1 VNVKTTFKLV
11 GVVSILALFV
21 AMFNGGLWLMRQ
33 PSDIFVFMGAVLLFA
48 AVVAVGTTLQQ
59 FVRHML
65 FIILI
70 ATAGIGCAERID
82 PGHVGIVVN
91 YYGTDKGVDSFPAVT
106 GMNWYNP
113 ITTDIFEYPTYVQTT
128 QWTREDTSTSPGN
141 EEVIFNDKDGLSIGV
156 DMSLSYQLIPD
167 KVPAFYVK
175 FRTQNLDAFTH
186 GFMRNIARDA
196 FNELGVLY
204 TAEEIYGAKKEEF
217 LAKVRDRI
225 NKQVNDYGVDVAQFG
240 VVGAMRLP
248 ENVVQALN
256 NKIQATQDAQRV
268 ENELRKA
275 QAEAQKAIAQAQG
288 EAQSQIVR
296 AEGTAKANNIIASS
310 ISATLVEW
318 RRIEVQ
324 EKTLW
329 RWNGQMPGTVVNG
342 SVPYILP
349 GIK

>member
-1 VNVKTTFKLV
+1 ML
-11 GVVSILALFV
+11 LAV
-21 AMFNGGLWLMRQ
+21 MFASFNLSLWLIRQ
-33 PSDIFVFMGAVLLFA
+33 PSDAQTLAGLVLLC
-48 AVVAVGTTLQQ
+48 L
-59 FVRHML
+59 
-65 FIILI
+65 
-70 ATAGIGCAERID
+70 TAGALVSTVNQTIKHLFFVLLVGVLGVGCAERID

-91 YYGTDKGVDSFPAVT
+91 YYGSDKGVDSFPAVT

-113 ITTDIFEYPTYVQTT
+113 VSTDIFEYPTYVQTT
-128 QWTREDTSTSPGN
+128 QWTHESTDVSPGN

-156 DMSLSYQLIPD
+156 DVSLSYQLVAD

-186 GFMRNIARDA
+186 GFMRNVARDA
-196 FNELGVLY
+196 FNELGVQY
-204 TAEEIYGAKKEEF
+204 TAEDIYGAKKEEF

-225 NKQVNDYGVDVAQFG
+225 NAQVSDYGVEVAQFG

-248 ENVVQALN
+248 ENVVAALN

-275 QAEAQKAIAQAQG
+275 QAEAQKSIAQAQG
-288 EAQSQIVR
+288 EAQSAIVK
-296 AEGTAKANNIIASS
+296 AEGTAKANAIISSS
-310 ISATLVEW
+310 INPTLVEW

-329 RWNGQMPGTVVNG
+329 RWNGQMPSTVING
-342 SVPYILP
+342 QVPMVMP
-349 GIK
+349 GITQK